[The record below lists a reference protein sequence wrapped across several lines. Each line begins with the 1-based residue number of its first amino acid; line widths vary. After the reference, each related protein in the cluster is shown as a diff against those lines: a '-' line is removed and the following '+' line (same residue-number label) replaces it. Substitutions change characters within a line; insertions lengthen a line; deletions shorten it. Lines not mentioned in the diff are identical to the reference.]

1 MRRHTQ
7 KLSLC
12 ILYQGTK
19 SGVFSNQTF
28 RSLLLPNVKAMKE
41 KLCMRFVSLHLKQ
54 RQHNKN
60 NINNEWFTELATS
73 GIQLHSTTLAETL
86 LNDILVKKLN
96 SLKLLKQENQ
106 QECFTVVRSYLLH
119 QGALKSF

>member
-54 RQHNKN
+54 RQQNKN
-60 NINNEWFTELATS
+60 NINNEWFTDLATS
-73 GIQLHSTTLAETL
+73 GMQLHSTTLAETL
-86 LNDILVKKLN
+86 LNDILVKKM
-96 SLKLLKQENQ
+96 KVIKITQTRKPTRMFHCNQ
-106 QECFTVVRSYLLH
+106 VIF
-119 QGALKSF
+119 A